1 MAICWSASFPRFEV
15 LGLRFISIIKFQPTT
30 AVSRLGRR
38 WLRMQSCKREVN
50 VCLGIPG
57 KILESYDSQGLRM
70 AKVQFGGIVRE
81 ACLQYV
87 PEAGTG
93 DYVVVHVGFAI
104 SKVNEEEATRT
115 YRLLEEMG
123 QLTELAAPEIV
134 EKPGNG
140 RSP

>member
-1 MAICWSASFPRFEV
+1 MPWCNGEA
-15 LGLRFISIIKFQPTT
+15 
-30 AVSRLGRR
+30 
-38 WLRMQSCKREVN
+38 N

-87 PEAGTG
+87 PEAEAG

-104 SKVNEEEATRT
+104 SKVNEEEAART
-115 YRLLEEMG
+115 YKLLEEMG
-123 QLTELAAPEIV
+123 QLTELSSPDV
-134 EKPGNG
+134 DEKSGNG

>member
-1 MAICWSASFPRFEV
+1 MR
-15 LGLRFISIIKFQPTT
+15 
-30 AVSRLGRR
+30 
-38 WLRMQSCKREVN
+38 SCDREAN

-87 PEAGTG
+87 PEAEAG

-104 SKVNEEEATRT
+104 SKVNEEEAART

-123 QLTELAAPEIV
+123 QLTELAAPEV
-134 EKPGNG
+134 EEKSRNG